1 MTNKEA
7 IEWIN
12 YHINTT
18 YYEETDELLKA
29 LKKAIKA
36 LEKQDTKK
44 NSGLISLP
52 SKTMLIPVDEEL
64 PEYDKY
70 VLMFYSQDKM
80 EIGYYHYD
88 STFYPTEYADLNETG
103 WYTKEGDT

>member
-64 PEYDKY
+64 P
-70 VLMFYSQDKM
+70 
-80 EIGYYHYD
+80 
-88 STFYPTEYADLNETG
+88 
-103 WYTKEGDT
+103 